1 MLVRRLLVPSLLII
15 ALFATA
21 VPASA
26 GPRTNAAFVRATNA
40 DRHAAGRK
48 ALAKSHTLAMLAR
61 SHSAA
66 MARRSARRY
75 GGRCD
80 ARALWHNDISKTRG
94 GWVWLGQ
101 NVGCGPPGADGVAAS
116 VRRLENAFMHSPG
129 HRRNILY
136 RQANLVGRHRHQARH
151 HLGDGQLRAEQA
163 RLGGRQVSFDR
174 APVAMAPSARSVV
187 GR

>member
-1 MLVRRLLVPSLLII
+1 MLARRLLVPSLLVIT
-15 ALFATA
+15 LLATA
-21 VPASA
+21 APASA
-26 GPRTNAAFVRATNA
+26 GPRTNAAFLRATNA

-66 MARRSARRY
+66 MARKAASRY

-94 GWVWLGQ
+94 RWVWLGQ
-101 NVGCGPPGADGVAAS
+101 NVGCGPMGADGVAAS
-116 VRRLENAFMHSPG
+116 VRRIENAFMHSPG

-136 RQANLVGRHRHQARH
+136 REANLVGAGTYIRK
-151 HLGDGQLRAEQA
+151 GIIWVTVNFEQS
-163 RLGGRQVSFDR
+163 RPG
-174 APVAMAPSARSVV
+174 
-187 GR
+187 

>member
-1 MLVRRLLVPSLLII
+1 MLVRRLLVPSLLVI
-15 ALFATA
+15 ALLATA

-26 GPRTNAAFVRATNA
+26 GPRTNASFVRATNA

-61 SHSAA
+61 SHSEA

-94 GWVWLGQ
+94 RWVWLGQ
-101 NVGCGPPGADGVAAS
+101 NVGCGPMAGGVAAS
-116 VRRLENAFMHSPG
+116 VRRLQNAFMRSPG
-129 HRRNILY
+129 HRRNVLY
-136 RQANLVGRHRHQARH
+136 RRANLVGV
-151 HLGDGQLRAEQA
+151 GTFIKNDIIWVTVNFEQS
-163 RLGGRQVSFDR
+163 GSG
-174 APVAMAPSARSVV
+174 
-187 GR
+187 

>member
-1 MLVRRLLVPSLLII
+1 MLVRRLLVPSLLVI
-15 ALFATA
+15 ALLATA

-94 GWVWLGQ
+94 RWVWLGQ
-101 NVGCGPPGADGVAAS
+101 NVGCGPMAGGVAAS

-136 RQANLVGRHRHQARH
+136 SKANLVGA
-151 HLGDGQLRAEQA
+151 GTVIKDGIIWVTVNFEQSRPA
-163 RLGGRQVSFDR
+163 
-174 APVAMAPSARSVV
+174 
-187 GR
+187 